1 MGRPNKLKKT
11 LLIKLV
17 TIRYTEKEYDHIQRI
32 YSKTPYPSLSAFLRA
47 ITLEPDF
54 VRSVIEESESD
65 TIAEQIKAIKEVKHE
80 IGCIGNNINQI
91 AKVVNARKYGNR
103 EEIDMVLTEMNKIY
117 ALLFNMPK

>member
-1 MGRPNKLKKT
+1 MGRPNKSKKT

-17 TIRYTEKEYDHIQRI
+17 TIRYTEKEYDHIQKI
-32 YSKTPYPSLSAFLRA
+32 YNKTPYPSLSAFLRA

-117 ALLFNMPK
+117 TLLFNMPQ